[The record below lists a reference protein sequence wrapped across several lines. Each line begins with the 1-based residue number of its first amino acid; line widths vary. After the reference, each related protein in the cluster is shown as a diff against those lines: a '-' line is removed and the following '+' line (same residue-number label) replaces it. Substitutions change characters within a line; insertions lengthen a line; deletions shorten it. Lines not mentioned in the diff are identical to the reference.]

1 MEISENKIESFAIEL
16 FRQEAYEYV
25 YGPTMAPDGE
35 KPERTS
41 YVDVILK
48 DRLSHA
54 VNVLNPSIPEDI
66 QQQAIREIS
75 TLVSPDLINTNEIF
89 HTCLTN
95 GIDVEFQKDG
105 DTRGD
110 KVWLID
116 FHTPENNEF
125 LVVNQFTVTE
135 DNVKKRPD
143 IVLFVNGLPLIVME
157 LKNPVDEN
165 ATLTGAFKQLETYK
179 SVIPSLFA
187 FNSLLVISDGLEAR
201 VGSLSSGFNRFS
213 AWKTKDGKI
222 EASKLVNQLEILICG
237 MLNKR
242 TLLDLIQYFTVF
254 EKSGKEDLKTGMTMV
269 QTEKKIAYYHQY
281 FAVNKALESVKRAS
295 ARPVDELAVKEE
307 AAVYGLPTVQDQEIG
322 DKKGG
327 VIWHTQGSGKSL
339 SMVFFTGKLVLTLE
353 NPTIVVMTD
362 RNDLD
367 DQLFDTFAASRQLL
381 RQEPVQAENRN
392 TLQELLKVASGG
404 IVFTTVQKFSP
415 QNGEAVYPLLS
426 NRSNIVVIADEAHRS
441 QYGFKAREVDIKDE
455 SGNVTGKRTLYGFAK
470 YIRDALPNAT
480 FVGFTGTPVELADK
494 NTPAVFGNY
503 IDIYDISQAVK
514 DRATV
519 KIYYESRLARIRI
532 DDEGQ
537 QLIDELE
544 QDLEKEDLSVTEQAK
559 SRWTRLEAI
568 VGSKDR
574 VAHIAQDLVTHF
586 ETRLT
591 VFEGKAMM
599 VAMTRRIAVRLY
611 NEIIKLRPQW
621 HSPDLDKGAIKVVM
635 TASSSDGPKME
646 KHHTSKTQR
655 RVLADRFKDPQD
667 PLKIVIVRDMWL
679 TGFDAPC
686 LHSLYIDK
694 PMKGHS
700 LMQAIAR
707 VNRVYLDKPGGLIVD
722 YIGIASELKKAL
734 SFYTASGGKGKP
746 TQTQEDAINLMLSK
760 LEIIEQMLEKMPYG
774 AYFSAQM
781 QEKLS
786 IILQTEEYILS
797 IENGKDRFINEVTAL
812 SKAFSL
818 SVPSDE
824 AMEIKEKVSFF
835 QAVKARL
842 QKFGIKEGN
851 RTSEEIG
858 TSIRQVID
866 QAVVSDKVIDIFDAA
881 GIKKPDISILSDE
894 FMEEIKGMAHKNL
907 ALELLKKL
915 LNDEIR
921 ARKKTNLVQSRKLLE
936 LLDAAVR
943 KYQNKLLTSAEVI
956 DELIKL
962 AKDIKEADQRG
973 ESLGLSTHE
982 LAFYDALS
990 QNQSACDVMGTDK
1003 LRELSA
1009 VLVERIK
1016 NNVTID
1022 WNIKEN
1028 VRAKMKVI
1036 VKRLLRKYG
1045 YPPDMQ
1051 ALATEMVLDQANL
1064 FSDFHVNNN

>member
-646 KHHTSKTQR
+646 KLHTSKTQR